1 MSEMIDLTNVDLGVE
16 NMGEMWSDFIVRCT
30 PEQAILFNE
39 SYNLI
44 AISFPESFIDNTLTQ
59 MFIDEALDT
68 SELIAH
74 VRTLFLETLL
84 DTLQMMGIKVDRD
97 FIEMNHLRDIKCI
110 LDTIYL
116 FDGLTDLLGLVDI
129 INNEEMDCKERFIA
143 IVRMTQPQFDLDD
156 MESYIEEVSANTLR
170 GILIGI
176 NVIDE
181 DDTEHVDHTIRDRIR
196 ANRQW
201 LVGTL
206 GEQHIVDGGGPGQNI
221 DGYMKIFMSSL
232 ANLLVTDPMAYLRN
246 VLSLMLVSNLSDAE
260 IDGQFASLIEDQTTT
275 VEEAYRAQNIINKV
289 KLHA

>member
-16 NMGEMWSDFIVRCT
+16 NLGEMWSDFIVRCT

-44 AISFPESFIDNTLTQ
+44 AISFPESFIDSTLTQ

-68 SELIAH
+68 SELMSH
-74 VRTLFLETLL
+74 VRSLFLETIL
-84 DTLQMMGIKVDRD
+84 DTLQMMGIKFDRD
-97 FIEMNHLRDIKCI
+97 FIEMNHLRDMKVI

-116 FDGLTDLLGLVDI
+116 FDGLTDLLGLVDL
-129 INNEEMDCKERFIA
+129 INNEELDCKERFIE
-143 IVRMTQPQFDLDD
+143 IVRMTQPQFNLDD
-156 MESYIEEVSANTLR
+156 MEYYIEEVSANTLR

-181 DDTEHVDHTIRDRIR
+181 DDAEYVDHTIRNRIR
-196 ANRQW
+196 SNRQW

-206 GEQHIVDGGGPGQNI
+206 GERHIVDGGGPGQNL

-232 ANLLVTDPMAYLRN
+232 SKYLVEDPMLYLQN
-246 VLSLMLVSNLSDAE
+246 VLSLMLISNLSDQD
-260 IDGQFASLIEDQTTT
+260 IQGQFNSLIEDQTTT
-275 VEEAYRAQNIINKV
+275 VEEAYRAQNIIKKV
-289 KLHA
+289 KLNA

>member
-16 NMGEMWSDFIVRCT
+16 NLGEMWSDFIVRCT

-44 AISFPESFIDNTLTQ
+44 AISFPESFIDSTLTQ

-68 SELIAH
+68 SELMSH
-74 VRTLFLETLL
+74 VRSLFLETIL
-84 DTLQMMGIKVDRD
+84 DTLQMMGIKFDRD
-97 FIEMNHLRDIKCI
+97 FIEMNHLRDMKVI

-116 FDGLTDLLGLVDI
+116 FDGLTDLLGLVDL
-129 INNEEMDCKERFIA
+129 INNEELDCKERFIE
-143 IVRMTQPQFDLDD
+143 IVRMTQPQFNLDD
-156 MESYIEEVSANTLR
+156 MEYYIEEVSANTLR

-181 DDTEHVDHTIRDRIR
+181 DDAEYVDHTIRNRIR
-196 ANRQW
+196 SNRQW

-206 GEQHIVDGGGPGQNI
+206 GERHIVDGGGPGQNL

-232 ANLLVTDPMAYLRN
+232 AKYLVEDPMLYLQN
-246 VLSLMLVSNLSDAE
+246 VLSLMLISNLSDQD
-260 IDGQFASLIEDQTTT
+260 IQGQFNSLIEDQTTT
-275 VEEAYRAQNIINKV
+275 VEEAYRAQNIIKKV
-289 KLHA
+289 KLNA